1 MRAARLRV
9 QLHSGFCPSAASRR
23 ALRQCRNEQRA
34 PCAIAHCDG
43 PVDRGDC
50 RPTRR
55 RGPPSRIWRVHHAK
69 TVTKAHRLAYVCV
82 RVRTCACARDARG
95 MRAGCVYAHV
105 HVQRARPACLRARV
119 ICFGVCTYVSVTPSP
134 TRKPTAPATHAP
146 SGPMSKECQQVPP
159 YLTKPGANHC
169 IPLGMVPQCAASI
182 VMRKRLAQSCIRR
195 DMVSLTARS
204 DGELDCTTPFAPAQD
219 TLPAAPFQCRC
230 ATSTKSHKASRMLN
244 AASPLSPLVHHARDA
259 RRCDAARTR
268 AAAPTGLAWDWA
280 AGL

>member
-1 MRAARLRV
+1 VCV
-9 QLHSGFCPSAASRR
+9 QLASAYNCTLASALLPLPAAPSGSVATSNERR
-23 ALRQCRNEQRA
+23 APSPTATAQLTA
-34 PCAIAHCDG
+34 VTA
-43 PVDRGDC
+43 DRLADVGLPAGFGVSITPRPSL
-50 RPTRR
+50 RPT
-55 RGPPSRIWRVHHAK
+55 GW
-69 TVTKAHRLAYVCV
+69 
-82 RVRTCACARDARG
+82 RTCACARDARG
-95 MRAGCVYAHV
+95 IRPGCVYAHV

-182 VMRKRLAQSCIRR
+182 IMRKRLAQNCIRR

-204 DGELDCTTPFAPAQD
+204 DGVLDCTTPFAPAQD

-244 AASPLSPLVHHARDA
+244 AASPLSHV

-268 AAAPTGLAWDWA
+268 AEAPTGLAWDWA